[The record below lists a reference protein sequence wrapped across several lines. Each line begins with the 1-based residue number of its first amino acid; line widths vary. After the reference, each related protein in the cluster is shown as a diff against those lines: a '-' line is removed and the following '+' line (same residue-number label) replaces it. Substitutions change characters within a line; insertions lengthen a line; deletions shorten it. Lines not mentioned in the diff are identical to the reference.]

1 MEELD
6 SPQTFD
12 DELNK
17 EHDNFSDNSTDDEHE
32 HEHNNDNN
40 SVCSVDSEES
50 LHSGGKLSEIE
61 TQKQLMKSYVNE
73 FCKIDDELR
82 QLKLAV
88 KERTGKLK
96 ELKTLIG
103 GFMSNNSVDFFNL
116 QSGGSIS
123 LKQSMKFKSLN
134 KEQTLELYTLFLG
147 DKEKAVK
154 LQEFLKTNREK
165 VPNSNLVRKLN

>member
-6 SPQTFD
+6 SPKTFE
-12 DELNK
+12 DEFNK
-17 EHDNFSDNSTDDEHE
+17 EDDNFSDNSTDE
-32 HEHNNDNN
+32 EHNNNDDNH
-40 SVCSVDSEES
+40 SVCSEDSEGS
-50 LHSGGKLSEIE
+50 QHSGGHLSEIE
-61 TQKQLMKSYVNE
+61 TQKKLMKKYVND

-123 LKQSMKFKSLN
+123 LKQSMKFKSLS
-134 KEQTLELYTLFLG
+134 KEQTLELYSLFLG
-147 DKEKAVK
+147 DKEKAIK

>member
-6 SPQTFD
+6 SSKTFE
-12 DELNK
+12 DEFNK
-17 EHDNFSDNSTDDEHE
+17 EDDNFSDNSTDE
-32 HEHNNDNN
+32 EHNNDDNH
-40 SVCSVDSEES
+40 SVCSEDSEGS
-50 LHSGGKLSEIE
+50 QHSGGDLSEIE
-61 TQKQLMKSYVNE
+61 TQKKLMKTYVNE

-134 KEQTLELYTLFLG
+134 KDQTLELYTLFLG
-147 DKEKAVK
+147 DKEKAIK

>member
-6 SPQTFD
+6 TPSINEENDIFT
-12 DELNK
+12 
-17 EHDNFSDNSTDDEHE
+17 DNSTDNE
-32 HEHNNDNN
+32 DNISN
-40 SVCSVDSEES
+40 CSEES
-50 LHSGGKLSEIE
+50 EQEGGDLCEIE
-61 TQKQLMKSYVNE
+61 TQKKLMKSYVDE

-96 ELKTLIG
+96 ELKTKIG
-103 GFMSNNSVDFFNL
+103 GFMANNSVDFFNL

-134 KEQTLELYTLFLG
+134 KEQTLELYSLFLG
-147 DKEKAVK
+147 DKEKAIK
-154 LQEFLKTNREK
+154 LQQFLKTNREK